1 MKNQIKNKH
10 LTLRVS
16 NQKLQEIERFCK
28 KKSIKRAAF
37 LRDSINRNLG
47 RKTDD
52 EIMSYAESLNNLT
65 GEEIKAQV
73 NDLVKLHK
81 RTNTIPGDG
90 LGLPT
95 APTNSGIFRQVL
107 IGLLIVLFG
116 FLGFTIISS
125 FI

>member
-28 KKSIKRAAF
+28 KKGIKRATF

-52 EIMSYAESLNNLT
+52 ELT
-65 GEEIKAQV
+65 GEEIKAQAHI
-73 NDLVKLHK
+73 NDLVKLHNK
-81 RTNTIPGDG
+81 RTNMDSEV
-90 LGLPT
+90 GLPT